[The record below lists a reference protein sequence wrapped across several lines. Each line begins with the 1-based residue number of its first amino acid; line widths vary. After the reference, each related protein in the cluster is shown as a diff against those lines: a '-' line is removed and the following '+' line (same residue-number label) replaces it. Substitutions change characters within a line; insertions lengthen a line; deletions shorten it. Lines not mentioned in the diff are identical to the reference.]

1 MGVSTCLRAKRLD
14 TKGHEGKAKD
24 HEGGSEQ
31 KEKTRPSR
39 RGILDHG
46 NLALLPMQI
55 DFRNGFAISDR
66 FLFLIL
72 LRVDFVFPS
81 CTPQGGIVKKPF
93 VLKELKEFG
102 S

>member
-1 MGVSTCLRAKRLD
+1 MAGSTCLKAKRVD

-31 KEKTRPSR
+31 KEKTRQSR
-39 RGILDHG
+39 RGIFDHG
-46 NLALLPMQI
+46 NLALLQMQT
-55 DFRNGFAISDR
+55 DFHNGFAISDQ

-93 VLKELKEFG
+93 VLKEFG